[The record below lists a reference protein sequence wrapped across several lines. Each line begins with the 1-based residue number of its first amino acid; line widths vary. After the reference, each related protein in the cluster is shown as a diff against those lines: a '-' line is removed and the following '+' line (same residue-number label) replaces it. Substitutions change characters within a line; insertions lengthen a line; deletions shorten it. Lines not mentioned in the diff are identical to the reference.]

1 MNVLEKINEVFE
13 LQKNLTLASS
23 DKEMNEH
30 IHGVTI
36 LVAQALTR
44 LELAKGITN
53 SYNLPVNINKIFWSV
68 IAKSS
73 KQSEAEV
80 EITWSALDGKNGKFN
95 FPFELLLNQGK
106 LIGYLQEFEKMI
118 LVETSKKELREYSE
132 MIGWYSD
139 TTKELQV
146 KLNEM
151 GFGNS
156 QVSNN
161 VNSPTVGK
169 KGTNKASNGD
179 TGNVQSVAKKKA
191 LNSPSVAPI
200 ATTALKDKKPKKT
213 TAVKD
218 VEAA

>member
-53 SYNLPVNINKIFWSV
+53 SYNLPVNIDKIFWSV
-68 IAKSS
+68 ITKSS

-80 EITWSALDGKNGKFN
+80 EITWNALDGKNGKFN

-139 TTKELQV
+139 TTKGLQV

-151 GFGNS
+151 GFGDS
-156 QVSNN
+156 QVSSN

-179 TGNVQSVAKKKA
+179 IGNVQPVAKKKA
-191 LNSPSVAPI
+191 LNSPSVAPVG
-200 ATTALKDKKPKKT
+200 TTASKDKKPKKAT
-213 TAVKD
+213 VVKD
-218 VEAA
+218 VETV